1 MERPRKDYEGNHR
14 NFVKQD
20 QYGTLWDDAQVQ
32 TIGQLELARSGLSR
46 TAKAD
51 EPRIVMARETAMIPS
66 RTKTALYTILAK
78 FTVTTQIKPPRCHR
92 LYPSSSMNSYL

>member
-51 EPRIVMARETAMIPS
+51 EPRIVMARETAMIPFW
-66 RTKTALYTILAK
+66 TKIALHTILAK
-78 FTVTTQIKPPRCHR
+78 FTVTTQIKPPQHHR
-92 LYPSSSMNSYL
+92 PYLSSSMNNHI